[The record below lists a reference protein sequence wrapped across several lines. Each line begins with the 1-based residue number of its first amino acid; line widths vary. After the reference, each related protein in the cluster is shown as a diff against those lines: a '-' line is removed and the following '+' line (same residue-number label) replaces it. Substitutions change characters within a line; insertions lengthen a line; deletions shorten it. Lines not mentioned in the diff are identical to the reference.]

1 MVIPLRQ
8 ILGTGAFLRPD
19 ILFKFHLVQCQQH
32 PAVRI
37 HDLGVIALQT
47 FIVPAAAQLDAPGHP
62 GTAQQ
67 PRIRE
72 TDEADA
78 AQTPALRPEQTSSG
92 KLRPGD
98 GLFHDTAACKM
109 ASTADSKL
117 Q

>member
-47 FIVPAAAQLDAPGHP
+47 
-62 GTAQQ
+62 
-67 PRIRE
+67 
-72 TDEADA
+72 
-78 AQTPALRPEQTSSG
+78 
-92 KLRPGD
+92 
-98 GLFHDTAACKM
+98 
-109 ASTADSKL
+109 
-117 Q
+117 